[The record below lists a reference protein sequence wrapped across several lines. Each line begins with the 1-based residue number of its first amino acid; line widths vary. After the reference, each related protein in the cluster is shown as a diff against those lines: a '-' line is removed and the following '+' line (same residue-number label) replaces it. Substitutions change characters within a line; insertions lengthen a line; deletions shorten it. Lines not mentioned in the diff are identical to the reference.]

1 MKGSEKVLSSDAV
14 SQDWDVAFAFSG
26 YDPERSGYYMG
37 SICCLSEGSTV
48 ISISEMDFEKEYEI
62 QYNFSITV
70 SGNRF
75 VAPCYRDPDCY
86 WNCAVAPNSAAVLDT
101 TVEVNGHMDKYVR
114 SLCYVSQAYRKYEP
128 DEFYREYS
136 QVPLVSVTTS
146 DPDIVEIDGDYM
158 YFRSA
163 GEAYIT
169 VSCEAGYDGGLNYMA
184 QSYTYKVTVEAEK
197 PDPVDVYISTNV
209 SSNPFI
215 GKMGMTNA
223 FLVYVTDGNF
233 NDIPGLTL
241 TYESSN
247 TDVATIENAQWNETY
262 QYYEFSIASGD
273 AFGESTITISF
284 AGNDTYNSAST
295 SFVYKLIDPQIIVKK
310 EIKKA
315 F

>member
-1 MKGSEKVLSSDAV
+1 MKSLLFFSRVMAVLCTAMLAMPLWADWTKDEVDIDLETHYVGEELEVPIEGWSEKVLSSDAV

-101 TVEVNGHMDKYVR
+101 TVEVNGHMDKNVR

-146 DPDIVEIDGDYM
+146 DPDI
-158 YFRSA
+158 
-163 GEAYIT
+163 
-169 VSCEAGYDGGLNYMA
+169 
-184 QSYTYKVTVEAEK
+184 
-197 PDPVDVYISTNV
+197 PTN
-209 SSNPFI
+209 
-215 GKMGMTNA
+215 
-223 FLVYVTDGNF
+223 
-233 NDIPGLTL
+233 
-241 TYESSN
+241 
-247 TDVATIENAQWNETY
+247 
-262 QYYEFSIASGD
+262 
-273 AFGESTITISF
+273 
-284 AGNDTYNSAST
+284 
-295 SFVYKLIDPQIIVKK
+295 
-310 EIKKA
+310 
-315 F
+315 